1 MEFCEG
7 QLLVTDVS
15 TTCAEAILT
24 RSVNVWKARVRFSIR
39 APKLSAFSA
48 FRGFLFFII
57 ILFLFCN
64 ICRTNT
70 YTTYDTNIILT
81 YIYIYITL
89 LILTLFIQANR
100 TNTYTTYSTYNTN
113 IILTCT
119 FTLHYSYLHYST
131 QRDFFIR
138 FYNALAKDL
147 TYIHKLTTRS
157 VKGGNCKIFSFVVI
171 FHSVLA
177 IKKVSNAEK

>member
-24 RSVNVWKARVRFSIR
+24 RSVNVRKARVRFSIR
-39 APKLSAFSA
+39 APKLTAFSA
-48 FRGFLFFII
+48 FRGFLFFYFFMII

-64 ICRTNT
+64 IYRTNT
-70 YTTYDTNIILT
+70 YTTYDTNIILS

-119 FTLHYSYLHYST
+119 FTLHYSYLHYSY
-131 QRDFFIR
+131 QRDFF
-138 FYNALAKDL
+138 Y
-147 TYIHKLTTRS
+147 
-157 VKGGNCKIFSFVVI
+157 
-171 FHSVLA
+171 
-177 IKKVSNAEK
+177 

>member
-1 MEFCEG
+1 MIICVNGVLWRTVVSDWRFDNLCGSHLNALG
-7 QLLVTDVS
+7 QRAES
-15 TTCAEAILT
+15 TSSILHKGT
-24 RSVNVWKARVRFSIR
+24 EINCVFSIPR
-39 APKLSAFSA
+39 
-48 FRGFLFFII
+48 FFIFYFFIII

-64 ICRTNT
+64 IYRTNT
-70 YTTYDTNIILT
+70 YTTYDTNIILS

-119 FTLHYSYLHYST
+119 FTLHYSYLHYSY

-138 FYNALAKDL
+138 FYNALATDL
-147 TYIHKLTTRS
+147 TYI
-157 VKGGNCKIFSFVVI
+157 
-171 FHSVLA
+171 A
-177 IKKVSNAEK
+177 